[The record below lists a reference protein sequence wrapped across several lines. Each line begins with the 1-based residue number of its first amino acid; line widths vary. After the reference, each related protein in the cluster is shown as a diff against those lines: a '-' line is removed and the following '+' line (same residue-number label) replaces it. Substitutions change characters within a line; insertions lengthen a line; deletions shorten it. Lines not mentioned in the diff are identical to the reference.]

1 MSNID
6 ISVIVPVFNRDNY
19 IARCIRSLV
28 NQSISK
34 SNYEIIVVDDNSSD
48 NTAKSSCHLE
58 KNKIFEEY

>member
-48 NTAKSSCHLE
+48 NTAKVLMSFG
-58 KNKIFEEY
+58 KK